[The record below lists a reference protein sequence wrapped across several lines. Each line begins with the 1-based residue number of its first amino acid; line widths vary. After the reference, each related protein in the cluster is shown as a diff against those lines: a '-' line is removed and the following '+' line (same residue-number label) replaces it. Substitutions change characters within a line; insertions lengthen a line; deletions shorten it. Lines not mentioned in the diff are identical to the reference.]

1 LFSSKTKQGDGENR
15 LEVIAKSDFLVYA
28 ENRGMNKKTIKDVPI
43 KGKRVL
49 MRVDFNVP
57 LNKGLKIEDDTR
69 ITAALP
75 TIKYAVDNG
84 ARLILMSHLGRPK
97 GADDSLRMDPVAKR
111 LSELLGKKVTKLND
125 CIGDEVQK
133 AVSGMKDGD
142 VVLLENLRFHV
153 EEEKNDTNFAKELAS
168 LGEIYVNDAFGTA
181 HRAHASTEGVTKY
194 IKICVAGFL
203 LAKEMEYFDKA
214 LSNPPKP
221 FVAILGGAKISD
233 KIMVIENLMKKVDAI
248 LIGGGMAYTFLK
260 AHGMEI
266 GSSKLEADKIDVAKS
281 IMRKAKQLGVK
292 LILPVDHLIADKV
305 DAVSNTRVVTDVV
318 PQGWMAVDIGPK
330 TVDEF
335 KKELRNAKMI
345 IWNGPLGVFEI
356 TKFSRGTEDVARFIA
371 GLKAIS
377 IIGGGDTAAA
387 IARFGL
393 EHAMTHISTGGGASL
408 EYMEGKVLPGV
419 AALNDR

>member
-1 LFSSKTKQGDGENR
+1 
-15 LEVIAKSDFLVYA
+15 
-28 ENRGMNKKTIKDVPI
+28 MNKKTIKDVNI
-43 KGKRVL
+43 KSKRVL

-57 LNKGLKIEDDTR
+57 LNKDLKIEDDTR
-69 ITAALP
+69 ITAALA

-84 ARLILMSHLGRPK
+84 ARVILMSHLGRPK
-97 GADDSLRMDPVAKR
+97 AADDSLRLDPVAKR
-111 LSELLGKKVTKLND
+111 LSELLGKKVIKLND
-125 CIGDEVQK
+125 CIGDDVQK
-133 AVSGMKDGD
+133 AVSAMKDTD
-142 VVLLENLRFHV
+142 VALLENLRFHP
-153 EEEKNDTNFAKELAS
+153 EEEKNDPGFAKKLAA

-181 HRAHASTEGVTKY
+181 HRAHASTEGVTKF
-194 IKICVAGFL
+194 IKVCVTGFL
-203 LAKEMEYFDKA
+203 LAKEIEYFDKA

-221 FVAILGGAKISD
+221 FVAILGGAKVSD

-260 AHGMEI
+260 AQGMEI

-281 IMRKAKQLGVK
+281 IIEKAKQLGVK
-292 LILPVDHLIADKV
+292 LVLPVDHLIADKV

-356 TKFSRGTEDVARFIA
+356 TKFARGTEDVARFIA
-371 GLKAIS
+371 GLKTIS
-377 IIGGGDTAAA
+377 IIGGGDTASA
-387 IARFGL
+387 IAKFGL

-408 EYMEGKVLPGV
+408 EYLKGKVLPGV
-419 AALNDR
+419 AALNDK

>member
-1 LFSSKTKQGDGENR
+1 MD
-15 LEVIAKSDFLVYA
+15 
-28 ENRGMNKKTIKDVPI
+28 KKDIRDVNI

-57 LNKGLKIEDDTR
+57 LDKDLKIEDDTR

-75 TIKYAVDNG
+75 TIKYAVGQG
-84 ARLILMSHLGRPK
+84 ARIILMSHLGRPK
-97 GADDSLRMDPVAKR
+97 AVNESERLTPVAKR
-111 LSELLGKKVTKLND
+111 LSELLGKNVTKLDD
-125 CIGDEVQK
+125 CIGPEAEK
-133 AVSGMKDGD
+133 AVSNMKDGD
-142 VVLLENLRFHV
+142 VVLLENLRFHP
-153 EEEKNDTNFAKELAS
+153 EEEKDDPGFAKKLAS

-194 IKICVAGFL
+194 LKICVAGFL
-203 LAKEMEYFDKA
+203 LAKEIEYFDKA

-221 FVAILGGAKISD
+221 FVAILGGAKVSD
-233 KIMVIENLMKKVDAI
+233 KIMVIENLMDKVNAI

-260 AHGMEI
+260 AQGMEI
-266 GSSKLEADKIDVAKS
+266 GSSKLESDKIDVARS
-281 IMRKAKQLGVK
+281 IIEKAKQLGVK
-292 LILPVDHLIADKV
+292 LVLPVDHLIADKV
-305 DAVSNTRVVTDVV
+305 DAVSNTRVVTDVI
-318 PQGWMAVDIGPK
+318 PQGWMALDIGPR

-371 GLKAIS
+371 GLKTIS
-377 IIGGGDTAAA
+377 IIGGGDTASA
-387 IARFGL
+387 ISKFGL
-393 EHAMTHISTGGGASL
+393 EHAMSHISTGGGASL

-419 AALNDR
+419 AALNDK

>member
-1 LFSSKTKQGDGENR
+1 
-15 LEVIAKSDFLVYA
+15 
-28 ENRGMNKKTIKDVPI
+28 MNKKTIKDVPI

-221 FVAILGGAKISD
+221 FVAILGGVKISD

-356 TKFSRGTEDVARFIA
+356 TKFSRGTEDVARFIT

>member
-1 LFSSKTKQGDGENR
+1 MFSSKTKQGDGENR

-28 ENRGMNKKTIKDVPI
+28 ENRGMNKKTIKDANI

>member
-1 LFSSKTKQGDGENR
+1 MFSSKTKQGDGENR

-28 ENRGMNKKTIKDVPI
+28 ENRGMNKKTIKDANI

-356 TKFSRGTEDVARFIA
+356 TKFSRGTEDVARFIT

>member
-1 LFSSKTKQGDGENR
+1 MD
-15 LEVIAKSDFLVYA
+15 
-28 ENRGMNKKTIKDVPI
+28 KKTIKDVNI

-49 MRVDFNVP
+49 MRADFNVP
-57 LNKGLKIEDDTR
+57 LNKDLKIEDDTR

-75 TIKYAVDNG
+75 TIKYAVEQG
-84 ARLILMSHLGRPK
+84 ARLIIMSHLGRPK
-97 GADDSLRMDPVAKR
+97 GVNESERLTPVAKR
-111 LSELLGKKVTKLND
+111 LSELLGKPVQKLDD
-125 CIGDEVQK
+125 CVGPEVQK
-133 AVSGMKDGD
+133 AVSSMKDGD
-142 VVLLENLRFHV
+142 VILLENLRFHP
-153 EEEKNDTNFAKELAS
+153 EEEKNDPEFAKKLAS

-203 LAKEMEYFDKA
+203 LAKEIEYFEKA
-214 LSNPPKP
+214 FSNPPKP
-221 FVAILGGAKISD
+221 FVAILGGAKVSD
-233 KIMVIENLMKKVDAI
+233 KIMVIENLMKKVDTI

-260 AHGMEI
+260 AQGMEI

-281 IMRKAKQLGVK
+281 IMKKAKELGVK
-292 LILPVDHLIADKV
+292 IVLPVDHLIADKV
-305 DAVSNTRVVTDVV
+305 DAISNTRVVTDVV
-318 PQGWMAVDIGPK
+318 PQGWMALDVGPK

-335 KKELRNAKMI
+335 KKELRNAKVI

-371 GLKAIS
+371 GLKTIS
-377 IIGGGDTAAA
+377 IIGGGDTASA
-387 IARFGL
+387 IAKFGL

-419 AALNDR
+419 AALNDK

>member
-1 LFSSKTKQGDGENR
+1 MFSSKTKQGDGENR

-28 ENRGMNKKTIKDVPI
+28 ENRGMNKKTIKDANI

-97 GADDSLRMDPVAKR
+97 GADDSLRLDPVAKR

-203 LAKEMEYFDKA
+203 LAKEIEYFDKA

-221 FVAILGGAKISD
+221 FVAILGGVKISD

-356 TKFSRGTEDVARFIA
+356 TKFSRGTEDVARFIT

>member
-1 LFSSKTKQGDGENR
+1 MFSSKTKQGDGENR

-28 ENRGMNKKTIKDVPI
+28 ENRGMNKKTIKDANI

-203 LAKEMEYFDKA
+203 LAKEIEYFDKA

-221 FVAILGGAKISD
+221 FVAILGGVKISD

-356 TKFSRGTEDVARFIA
+356 TKFSRGTEDVARFIT

>member
-1 LFSSKTKQGDGENR
+1 
-15 LEVIAKSDFLVYA
+15 
-28 ENRGMNKKTIKDVPI
+28 MNKKTIKDVPI

-57 LNKGLKIEDDTR
+57 LNKDLKIEDDTR

-97 GADDSLRMDPVAKR
+97 GVSESERLTPVAKR
-111 LSELLGKKVTKLND
+111 LSELLGKNVAKPDD
-125 CIGDEVQK
+125 CIGPEVQK
-133 AVSGMKDGD
+133 TVYEMKDGD
-142 VVLLENLRFHV
+142 VILLENLRFYP
-153 EEEKNDTNFAKELAS
+153 EEEKNDPEFAKKLAS

-181 HRAHASTEGVTKY
+181 HRAHASTEGVTKF

-203 LAKEMEYFDKA
+203 LAKEIEYFDKA
-214 LSNPPKP
+214 LLNPLKP
-221 FVAILGGAKISD
+221 FVAILGGAKVSD
-233 KIMVIENLMKKVDAI
+233 KIMVIESLMKKVDAI

-260 AHGMEI
+260 AQGMEI

-281 IMRKAKQLGVK
+281 IMQKAKQLGVK
-292 LILPVDHLIADKV
+292 LVLPVDHLIADKV

-335 KKELRNAKMI
+335 KKELRGAKMI

-356 TKFSRGTEDVARFIA
+356 TKFSRGTEDVAKFIA
-371 GLKAIS
+371 GLKAVS
-377 IIGGGDTAAA
+377 IIGGGDTASA
-387 IARFGL
+387 IAKFGL

-408 EYMEGKVLPGV
+408 EYMEGKVLPGI
-419 AALNDR
+419 AALNNK

>member
-1 LFSSKTKQGDGENR
+1 
-15 LEVIAKSDFLVYA
+15 
-28 ENRGMNKKTIKDVPI
+28 MNKKTIKDVPVR
-43 KGKRVL
+43 GKRVL
-49 MRVDFNVP
+49 MRADFNVP
-57 LNKGLKIEDDTR
+57 LNKDLKIEDDTR
-69 ITAALP
+69 IKASLA
-75 TIKYAVDNG
+75 TIKYASDNG

-97 GADDSLRMDPVAKR
+97 GVNELERLTPVAKR
-111 LSELLGKKVTKLND
+111 LSELLGKNVTKL
-125 CIGDEVQK
+125 GDSVGPDVQK
-133 AVSGMKDGD
+133 AVLEMKDGD
-142 VVLLENLRFHV
+142 VVLLENLRFHP
-153 EEEKNDTNFAKELAS
+153 EEEKNDPEFAKKLAT

-194 IKICVAGFL
+194 IKISVAGFL
-203 LAKEMEYFDKA
+203 LAKEIEYFEKA

-221 FVAILGGAKISD
+221 FVAILGGAKVSD

-260 AHGMEI
+260 AQGMEI
-266 GSSKLEADKIDVAKS
+266 GNSKLESDKIGVAKN
-281 IMRKAKQLGVK
+281 IIDKAKQLGVK
-292 LILPVDHLIADKV
+292 LVLPVDHLIADKV

-387 IARFGL
+387 ISKFGL
-393 EHAMTHISTGGGASL
+393 EHSMTHISTGGGASL
-408 EYMEGKVLPGV
+408 EYMEGKILPGV
-419 AALNDR
+419 AALNDK